1 MKSVHKK
8 IDDYF
13 KKKTL
18 KTLLKGGFLY
28 GSMVFTVIISA
39 SFLAYYV
46 LWSVES
52 RKMALIFVS
61 LCLVAGLLFYLMI
74 PIFNYFKSL
83 QNENRYEKFAREIG
97 ALLPPIKDHLVNYIQ
112 LEKADANNVLVLAS
126 IKQRINNFNS
136 VTFTSSIS
144 FRDINRFL
152 RLFLFCSFAFISLLL
167 LAPNVIS
174 EGFSRIINYK
184 KPIIVNAPFT
194 FVFEN
199 QNEKVYKNEDFTISL
214 KIEGN
219 ALPNETYI
227 ELDNRKVKMNK
238 SKPDHFTFT
247 LPKVQR
253 NYSIKF
259 LASGYES
266 QNYVIQ
272 MIERPELMSFGLEVT
287 PPSYTLE
294 KRVFKENSGSLTVLE
309 GSTAKWTFIT
319 ESTDSVSIFFLDA
332 QKRVESKPI
341 DNQVFTIDYVLN
353 HSTNY
358 DIDLKNKFGFNH
370 HKISYSVDVI
380 KDQFPELD
388 VQFYGDTILFDFIL
402 ISGIAKDD
410 YGISKITINYQ
421 ISNNE
426 SVIPVGINQS
436 AEQSFYHR
444 LSLNDLPDFTSNTIE
459 LFVSAWD
466 NDGVNGTKSIRSQ
479 RFVFKLPSSSQI
491 NETLE
496 NKRMDSEK
504 QLSSMIKDSKSLNE
518 KLKDL
523 EQRLISKP
531 NIEWQEE
538 KMFQEVLDQKNELE
552 NQINELKE
560 KFKELNEGQ
569 DKFNDRSDA
578 LKEKAQQLEKLMN
591 ELLDEETKKLY
602 DELQKLMEEKAGNDQ
617 IRDMLKKINPGEKNM
632 EKELERMLEL
642 FKKLQIESKLEKAA
656 DDLQKLSEKQEKLSE
671 ELNSVEKDALL
682 EKQNEIKEEFK
693 SFKEDIKEIQ
703 QLNQE
708 LKNPESIENTNPD
721 QDDIEKGLDQIEK
734 SIDQGSKKESGKQM
748 KSTSEQMKS
757 LGAKLSAMQASM
769 EMEMMQENI
778 EDLQNIL
785 DNLIKLSFSQERIM
799 DGIRGVQQV
808 DPRFVELSQEQL
820 SLKDNSKIIE
830 DSLLSLANR
839 IASMSNFVTREL
851 SEVNRHMD
859 ESLFQLRERNRSKA
873 LSSQQFSMTSMN
885 NLALLLSDLLKQL
898 QMAMSEAQGNPKP
911 GKQNPGLPNMKQ
923 LQEQLSKQIEQLKDS
938 GMKGRELSEELA
950 RMAAEQEMLRNQL
963 QEMQEQMQGQPGNKD
978 AKDNLGKAI
987 EQMEQNEID
996 LVNKRLTQQLINR
1009 QEQIMTR
1016 LLEAEKSMK
1025 EQDLEEE
1032 RKGESAMEYDRN
1044 MPKAFE
1050 EYLKAREKELEMIK
1064 NVPIQL
1070 SPFYKKEVNSYFR
1083 RLSKP
1088 Q

>member
-1 MKSVHKK
+1 MKSIHEK
-8 IDDYF
+8 IDDYI

-18 KTLLKGGFLY
+18 KALLKGSFLY
-28 GSMVFTVIISA
+28 GSVVFVVILIA
-39 SFLAYYV
+39 SLLAYYV
-46 LWSVES
+46 LWSAES
-52 RKMALIFVS
+52 RKTALIIVS
-61 LCLVAGLLFYLMI
+61 LCLVGGAFFFLI
-74 PIFNYFKSL
+74 VPIFTYFKNL
-83 QNENRYEKFAREIG
+83 KNENRHENFAREIG
-97 ALLPPIKDHLVNYIQ
+97 TLIPHVKDHLVNYIQ
-112 LEKADANNVLVLAS
+112 LGKVESNNSLVLAS
-126 IKQRINNFNS
+126 IQQKIKNLSTVEFS
-136 VTFTSSIS
+136 SSIS
-144 FRDINRFL
+144 FQDLSRVFRVFIFCL
-152 RLFLFCSFAFISLLL
+152 VGFILLFVLT
-167 LAPNVIS
+167 PYVITD
-174 EGFSRIINYK
+174 GISRIVNYQ
-184 KPIIVNAPFT
+184 KPIIVNAPFS
-194 FVFEN
+194 FLFEN
-199 QNEKVYKNEDFTISL
+199 QNDLVYKNEDFTISL
-214 KIEGN
+214 KIVGD
-219 ALPNETYI
+219 ALPNESYI

-238 SKPDHFTFT
+238 SNPDHFTYT
-247 LPKVQR
+247 ISKIQR
-253 NYSIKF
+253 SYTITF
-259 LASGYES
+259 LAGGYQS
-266 QNYVIQ
+266 SSYPIQ
-272 MIERPELMSFGLEVT
+272 MIERPELMSFGLDVT
-287 PPSYTLE
+287 PPAYTQQ
-294 KRVFKENSGSLTVLE
+294 KRIFKENSGTLTVPE
-309 GSTAKWTFIT
+309 GSNARWTFST
-319 ESTDSVSIFFLDA
+319 ESTDSVSINFIES
-332 QKRVESKPI
+332 QKRIDSKLV
-341 DNQVFTIDYVLN
+341 DNQLFALDYQLKN
-353 HSTNY
+353 STNY
-358 DIDLKNKFGFNH
+358 DIKLKNKYGFNH

-380 KDQFPELD
+380 KDQFPELN
-388 VQFYGDTILFDFIL
+388 VQFYGDTILYDFIL
-402 ISGIAKDD
+402 ITGVAKDD
-410 YGISKITINYQ
+410 YGISKISINY
-421 ISNNE
+421 SVSDNE
-426 SVIPVGINQS
+426 SVIPVRINPS

-444 LSLNDLPDFTSNTIE
+444 LSLNEISDFSNNTIE

-466 NDGVNGTKSIRSQ
+466 NDGINGAKSIRSQ
-479 RFVFKLPSSSQI
+479 RFVFKLPSSAQI
-491 NETLE
+491 DESLE
-496 NKRMDSEK
+496 SKRMDSEK

-538 KMFQEVLDQKNELE
+538 KMFQEVLEQKKDLE
-552 NQINELKE
+552 SKINELKDKLE
-560 KFKELNEGQ
+560 ELNEGQ
-569 DKFNDRSDA
+569 NKFKERSDA

-617 IRDMLKKINPGEKNM
+617 IREMLKKVNPSEKNM

-656 DDLQKLSEKQEKLSE
+656 DDLKKLSEKQEKLSE
-671 ELNSVEKDALL
+671 ETNTVEKEAIK

-693 SFKEDIKEIQ
+693 SLEKDIKDIQ

-721 QDDIEKGLDQIEK
+721 QESIESGLEQIEK
-734 SIDQGSKKESGKQM
+734 SIENGNKKESAKQM

-757 LGAKLSAMQASM
+757 LGEKLSAMQASM

-785 DNLIKLSFSQERIM
+785 DNLIKLSFNQERIM

-820 SLKDNSKIIE
+820 SLKDNSRIIE

-898 QMAMSEAQGNPKP
+898 QMAMNEAQGNPKP
-911 GKQNPGLPNMKQ
+911 GKQNQGLPNMKQ
-923 LQEQLSKQIEQLKDS
+923 LQEQLSKQIQQLKDS

-950 RMAAEQEMLRNQL
+950 RMAAEQEMLRNQM
-963 QEMQEQMQGQPGNKD
+963 QEMQEQLKGQPGNENS
-978 AKDNLGKAI
+978 KDNLAKAI

-996 LVNKRLTQQLINR
+996 LVNKRLTQELINR

-1025 EQDLEEE
+1025 EQDLDEE
-1032 RKGESAMEYDRN
+1032 RKGESAKEYDRN

-1070 SPFYKKEVNSYFR
+1070 SPFYKKEVNDYFR